1 MCSSPTQAPVLN
13 ACSPVGVMFAV
24 VVLLCFVREDLE
36 TLGVVC
42 GGREL
47 AGDSVPS
54 GAFEGFG

>member
-13 ACSPVGVMFAV
+13 ACSPVGAMFVV

-42 GGREL
+42 GGTEL
-47 AGDSVPS
+47 AGECALR
-54 GAFEGFG
+54 GL